1 MLQPKTE
8 GELDLVDSLVEAAHE
23 RPLAAITMVGRDA
36 VLATERSSWGEN
48 ALQAASHLGHQRL
61 LAHLRRIGVLLDI
74 FAACAGGDLDLIRSE
89 WRGEFAGATG
99 IHDLPLLHFAV
110 VSRDPAVVELLLGLG
125 ATPNPPGAS
134 LSPLHTA
141 VAVASA
147 AMIERLLMAGANASA
162 VDAFGSTPLD
172 WACELW
178 GPDSHMLRLLAA
190 AG

>member
-1 MLQPKTE
+1 MNAIETALWPAAALLLLRALRS
-8 GELDLVDSLVEAAHE
+8 GRVLDWA
-23 RPLAAITMVGRDA
+23 
-36 VLATERSSWGEN
+36 W
-48 ALQAASHLGHQRL
+48 LG
-61 LAHLRRIGVLLDI
+61 
-74 FAACAGGDLDLIRSE
+74 
-89 WRGEFAGATG
+89 
-99 IHDLPLLHFAV
+99 
-110 VSRDPAVVELLLGLG
+110 LLLGLG

-147 AMIERLLMAGANASA
+147 AMIECLLMAGANASA